1 MMNELDH
8 PKLQRLKKLS
18 VLMDSKFQGP
28 MGFRFGLDGIIGLI
42 PVLGD
47 FISIAISLYI
57 VFQSAMLGCSPAV
70 LLRMGLNLIIETI
83 VEMIP
88 VLGNI
93 FDFVWK
99 ANNKNIEL
107 LETHLV
113 NAKGAT
119 LQARLVLGL
128 ISFVLLAIF
137 IGSVALTIY
146 IFGLIFQWVALF
158 SS

>member
-1 MMNELDH
+1 MNQINH
-8 PKLQRLKKLS
+8 PKLLRLKKLS

-28 MGFRFGLDGIIGLI
+28 LGWRFGLDGILGLI

-47 FISIAISLYI
+47 FITIAISLYI
-57 VFQSAMLGCSPAV
+57 VFQSAMMGCSPSV
-70 LLRMGLNLIIETI
+70 LMRMGLNLLIETVI
-83 VEMIP
+83 EMIP
-88 VLGNI
+88 ILGNI

-107 LETHLV
+107 LETHLLD
-113 NAKGAT
+113 ARGAT
-119 LQARLVLGL
+119 VRARLVLGL
-128 ISFVLLAIF
+128 ISFVMLSLF

-146 IFGLIFQWVALF
+146 IFGLIIQWVALF

>member
-1 MMNELDH
+1 MNHLEH
-8 PKLQRLKKLS
+8 PKLEHLKKLS

-28 MGFRFGLDGIIGLI
+28 LGFRFGLDGIIGLI

-57 VFQSAMLGCSPAV
+57 VFQSAKLGCSPAV
-70 LLRMGLNLIIETI
+70 LLRMGMNLVIETI

-88 VLGNI
+88 VLGNV
-93 FDFVWK
+93 FDFIWK
-99 ANNKNIEL
+99 ANNKNIKL
-107 LETHLV
+107 LENHLV
-113 NAKGAT
+113 NAQGAT

-128 ISFVLLAIF
+128 IAFTLLAIF

-146 IFGLIFQWVALF
+146 IFELIFQWVALF

>member
-1 MMNELDH
+1 MNQLET
-8 PKLQRLKKLS
+8 PKLERLKKLS
-18 VLMDSKFQGP
+18 VLMDSKFQAP
-28 MGFRFGLDGIIGLI
+28 FGFRFGLDGIIGLI

-57 VFQSAMLGCSPAV
+57 VFQSAMLGCSPSV
-70 LLRMGLNLIIETI
+70 LLRMGLNLVIETI
-83 VEMIP
+83 LEMIP

-93 FDFVWK
+93 FDFIWK

-113 NAKGAT
+113 SAQSAT
-119 LQARLVLGL
+119 FQARLVLGL
-128 ISFVLLAIF
+128 IAFTLLAIF

>member
-1 MMNELDH
+1 MNELDH

-18 VLMDSKFQGP
+18 VLMDSKFEGP
-28 MGFRFGLDGIIGLI
+28 MGFRFGWDGIIGLV

-47 FISIAISLYI
+47 FISIAVSLYI
-57 VFQSAMLGCSPAV
+57 VFESAMLGCTPAV

-99 ANNKNIEL
+99 ANNKNIQL

-128 ISFVLLAIF
+128 IAFTLLAIF